1 MLTDF
6 AALGAELA
14 RIPNRRR
21 VGRVTAVG
29 TAALEIAAVEPL
41 AVSWRTPARSRLE
54 RGLIV
59 DGSGGAAGSGPGQTG
74 GAGCASPRRG

>member
-14 RIPNRRR
+14 RISNQRR

-29 TAALEIAAVEPL
+29 TAALEIAGLTQPRADRRPGGD
-41 AVSWRTPARSRLE
+41 RARR
-54 RGLIV
+54 
-59 DGSGGAAGSGPGQTG
+59 
-74 GAGCASPRRG
+74 RRGARRRDRRHLRGAWPAP

>member
-14 RIPNRRR
+14 RVSNRRR

-29 TAALEIAAVEPL
+29 TAALEIAGLSNHARIGDQVAIGL
-41 AVSWRTPARSRLE
+41 GGGGRRSAARS
-54 RGLIV
+54 
-59 DGSGGAAGSGPGQTG
+59 S
-74 GAGCASPRRG
+74 ASRRPRRGP

>member
-14 RIPNRRR
+14 RVSNQRR

-29 TAALEIAAVEPL
+29 TAALEIAGLSQPRADRRPGGDR
-41 AVSWRTPARSRLE
+41 ARAAARRSAARS
-54 RGLIV
+54 
-59 DGSGGAAGSGPGQTG
+59 SG
-74 GAGCASPRRG
+74 SPRRSRGR